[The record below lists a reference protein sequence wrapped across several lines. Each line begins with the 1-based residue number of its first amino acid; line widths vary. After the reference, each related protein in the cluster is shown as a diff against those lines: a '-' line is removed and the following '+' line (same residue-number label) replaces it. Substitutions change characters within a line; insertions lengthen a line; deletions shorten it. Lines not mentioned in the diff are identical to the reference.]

1 MKVDVKLMPC
11 EIEVVTKREKGFVV
25 ETEWVEAGLYDF
37 FQYSEP
43 IAPSVMVGGHPGGVV
58 AYPMAL
64 VRLES
69 GEFKTV
75 NANKVRMKPHEDNE

>member
-11 EIEVVTKREKGFVV
+11 EIEVVAKREKGFVV
-25 ETEWVEAGLYDF
+25 ETEWVKAGLYDF

-43 IAPSVMVGGHPGGVV
+43 IAPSVMIGGHPGGVV

-69 GEFKTV
+69 GEFKTI
-75 NANKVRMKPHEDNE
+75 NANKVRMEPQEGSE

>member
-1 MKVDVKLMPC
+1 MKIDIKLLPC
-11 EIEVVTKREKGFVV
+11 EIEVVTKREKGFVK
-25 ETEWVEAGLYDF
+25 ETKWVTAELYDF
-37 FQYSEP
+37 FQFSNP
-43 IAPSVMVGGHPGGVV
+43 IAPSVMIGGHPGGVV

-75 NANKVRMKPHEDNE
+75 NANKVRMKPQEDGE

>member
-1 MKVDVKLMPC
+1 M
-11 EIEVVTKREKGFVV
+11 G
-25 ETEWVEAGLYDF
+25 
-37 FQYSEP
+37 
-43 IAPSVMVGGHPGGVV
+43 GGHPGGVV

-75 NANKVRMKPHEDNE
+75 NANKVRMKPEEGHK